1 MKKIIKK
8 LGVIGLALAV
18 LIPFMDLPKVKAA
31 NDDCQFHLQNYLF
44 LDVNAYGVGNVFEN
58 STSGGNYSDGYQ
70 TTTVFPFEFDNSAE
84 ITNISYS
91 ELKND
96 SDISNYINMHNIAV
110 VRNNADKNL
119 EDKFHYYKG
128 TDKYGASFASN
139 TSSDYYSTNTILLH
153 GVWGKVSSDFNAIEN
168 TWSTIN
174 GDSNAPF
181 YKYVLQN
188 TPVKTGM
195 NVTIHYGKWS
205 GGKSIPTTTALNNSS
220 MSTLQQYVD
229 DPLKAHD
236 SDLLGYEKV
245 NGSEMYTFPI
255 SITRKITDNSFK
267 NAKFGYYYSGNNSNS
282 LFVFGSLDS
291 GAAKTVDNA
300 KNSYDNYK
308 QWMESNSSKSENEKI
323 DCVTAGKCYEVDLS
337 SSGLTGLTATN
348 FNKDPKGTTG
358 IDFNI
363 GGDYYWPFVLNVE
376 YKTCGNA
383 GDPTEGNWNLKYDAN
398 ADGNPVNNIP
408 DEVTNIALN
417 ATVDVAEGPTRDG
430 WTFKQW
436 CTNPNGSGQCVDAG
450 GKITSDKSKTV
461 ILYAQWGQT
470 GTTTNGKTG
479 IVSYIISFVAV
490 GAIAG
495 GIYYVSKKKNLFK
508 QV

>member
-31 NDDCQFHLQNYLF
+31 NDDCQYHLQNYLF
-44 LDVNAYGVGNVFEN
+44 LDVNGFAYANVFEG
-58 STSGGNYSDGYQ
+58 STGGNYSDGYQ
-70 TTTVFPFEFDNSAE
+70 TTTSFPFEFDNSAE

-91 ELKND
+91 ELKRD
-96 SDISNYINMHNIAV
+96 SDISTYVNMHNMAIA
-110 VRNNADKNL
+110 RNNADNNL
-119 EDKFHYYKG
+119 KDELHYYKG
-128 TDKYGASFASN
+128 IDKYGASFASN

-153 GVWGKVSSDFNAIEN
+153 GDWGQVSSDFESIKS
-168 TWSTIN
+168 TWDYI
-174 GDSNAPF
+174 DSDQTLPF
-181 YKYVLQN
+181 SKYVLQN
-188 TPVKTGM
+188 TPVKSGM
-195 NVTIHYGKWS
+195 NVTINYGKWNGS
-205 GGKSIPTTTALNNSS
+205 KAVPTTTALNNSS

-229 DPLKAHD
+229 DPESAENSK
-236 SDLLGYEKV
+236 LLGITKN
-245 NGSEMYTFPI
+245 NGSEMYTLPI
-255 SITRKITDNSFK
+255 SITRQITDDSFK
-267 NAKFGYYYSGNNSNS
+267 NAKFGYSYNNA
-282 LFVFGSLDS
+282 LYVFGSLDS

-300 KNSYDNYK
+300 KNSYENYK
-308 QWMESNSSKSENEKI
+308 QWIADNNNGSRNE
-323 DCVTAGKCYEVDLS
+323 DCVTANKCYKVDLS
-337 SSGLTGLTATN
+337 SELTTTD
-348 FNKDPKGTTG
+348 FNKDPKETAG

-363 GGDYYWPFVLNVE
+363 GGAYYWPFILNVE

-436 CTNPNGSGQCVDAG
+436 CTNPNGSGQCVNAG

-508 QV
+508 QI